1 MKVKWHP
8 VLVAPTA
15 EAVRIEAE
23 REGINYQAALEKL
36 VNMRQRIIDVEESD
50 PLRYGWE
57 PPIWKVC
64 DALLGFD
71 WHDEK
76 LEERLQRRFGFGWQ
90 EWSRRLRLRCGYD
103 APARMLLILG
113 GNRSSKS
120 EYAAKRGMLT
130 LAHKPE
136 SRIYPMHMS
145 NPRSV
150 RDQQPLFWK
159 YMPPEWRMQR
169 AGVFEYIKYKRKTGF
184 ADNSFITP
192 ILSECMFLNYMQDR
206 DTALEGL
213 EADLVLPDE
222 MIPADWVETMI
233 FRLATRA
240 GRGII
245 TFTPVNGYSPT
256 VKLFCDGAKVVKW
269 GPACLCP
276 LDGGPRDEAATLG
289 LTQNEYDDL
298 WAMTLLKKGGAF
310 APASRPE
317 DCFYWGIEERQNEEP
332 TPAFGHPS
340 GGGDQRAAGPEDHAL
355 PKGQRKFERLPRVM
369 RCADAR
375 KAVVFFW
382 GNDNPYGNPKEV
394 IAELRKKPTVY
405 VRERFYGK
413 AEKTYSA
420 KFPRFNRAIHL
431 VKARD
436 IPQEDCLRY
445 MFMDPAADRN
455 FFMSWFTATRRASY
469 LTREWPGR
477 YEIPGIGVPEY
488 WAIPSGRNDGI
499 NDGARGEGQGPW
511 GFGILRYKFEI
522 ARLEGWNDYRKWK
535 LEIRNAKTE
544 YPDEEE
550 LIDWDEAHGA
560 VEVIEARF
568 IDSRAASTP
577 RVEDDRPITLLTA
590 LEDIGLFFSLTP
602 GAEIQDGV
610 SKINSALDY
619 EEGTEAQ
626 SDKGTKSEGKREGLL
641 IPPKFYICEECE
653 NTVYALEHW
662 MGVDGQKGACKDPID
677 NTRYFFTADCEYY
690 DEGAYKPRGGY
701 GYGRE
706 IRMRRPFGGK
716 RRLPV

>member
-1 MKVKWHP
+1 MRVKWHP

-15 EAVRIEAE
+15 EAVRVEAE
-23 REGINYQAALEKL
+23 RAGISFQATLEKL
-36 VNMRQRIIDVEESD
+36 VAMRQRIIDAEESD

-57 PPIWKVC
+57 PDIWKIC

-76 LEERLQRRFGFGWQ
+76 LEERLQKKFGFGWE
-90 EWSRRLRLRCGYD
+90 EWSRRLRQRMGYD
-103 APARMLLILG
+103 APVRMLLILG
-113 GNRSSKS
+113 GNRSGKS

-130 LAHKPE
+130 LIHKAE

-159 YMPPEWRMQR
+159 YMPPEWRTQT
-169 AGVFEYIKYKRKTGF
+169 ASVFEYIKYKRKTGF

-206 DTALEGL
+206 DTALEGF

-256 VKLFCDGAKVVKW
+256 VKMFCDGAKTAQW
-269 GPACLCP
+269 GTAYLCP
-276 LDGGPRDEAATLG
+276 RDGGPRDEAAALG
-289 LTQNEYDDL
+289 LSQNEYDDL
-298 WAMTLLKKGGAF
+298 WGMTLFKKGGVF

-317 DCFYWGIEERQNEEP
+317 DCWGWIDPSSPEA
-332 TPAFGHPS
+332 TP
-340 GGGDQRAAGPEDHAL
+340 D
-355 PKGQRKFERLPRVM
+355 KGRKFERLPRVL
-369 RCADAR
+369 RCVDAR
-375 KAVVFFW
+375 KAVVYFW
-382 GNDNPYGNPKEV
+382 SNDNPYGNPKEV
-394 IAELRKKPTVY
+394 AAELRKKPAVY

-420 KFPRFNRAIHL
+420 KFPRFNRIIHL

-436 IPQEDCLRY
+436 IPQEGCLRY

-455 FFMSWFTATRRASY
+455 FFLNWFTATRKASY
-469 LTREWPGR
+469 LHREWPGK
-477 YEIPGIGVPEY
+477 YEIPGVGVPGP

-522 ARLEGWNDYRKWK
+522 ARLEGWKDYYKWTK
-535 LEIRNAKTE
+535 ENGAK
-544 YPDEEE
+544 YPPEEE
-550 LIDWDEAHGA
+550 LIDWDEANGA
-560 VEVIEARF
+560 KELIEGRY

-577 RVEDDRPITLLTA
+577 RIEDDRPITLLTA
-590 LEDIGLFFSLTP
+590 FEEIGLFFLLTP

-619 EEGTEAQ
+619 EEGKEPPPA
-626 SDKGTKSEGKREGLL
+626 ELM
-641 IPPKFYICEECE
+641 IPPKFYVCEDCE
-653 NTVYALEHW
+653 NTTYALEHW
-662 MGVDGQKGACKDPID
+662 IGADGQKGACKDPID
-677 NTRYFFTADCEYY
+677 NTRYFFTADCEFY

-701 GYGRE
+701 GYGQRE
-706 IRMRRPFGGK
+706 IRIRRPFGGRK
-716 RRLPV
+716 RLPA